1 VQQKKGT
8 LLKAW
13 YYGRLYKLNLFTD
26 KELKMMES
34 WKKLSLKK
42 LKEKEKECK
51 DAIFSL
57 NFPPDSSRSFP
68 SCRPS
73 FSEINKEDQRLNHA
87 LNKIRKLINN
97 KTDTAKLYSED
108 IERLKEGIREY
119 LQDLPVSHKQKTTAL
134 KEVTND
140 FIDTLPHGWKK
151 NND

>member
-1 VQQKKGT
+1 
-8 LLKAW
+8 
-13 YYGRLYKLNLFTD
+13 
-26 KELKMMES
+26 MMES

-42 LKEKEKECK
+42 LKEKERECK
-51 DAIFSL
+51 DAIFRL

-68 SCRPS
+68 SCQPS

-87 LNKIRKLINN
+87 LNKIRKLIND
-97 KTDTAKLYSED
+97 KTDKAKLYSED
-108 IERLKEGIREY
+108 IQRLKEGIREY

-134 KEVTND
+134 KEVTKD

>member
-1 VQQKKGT
+1 
-8 LLKAW
+8 
-13 YYGRLYKLNLFTD
+13 
-26 KELKMMES
+26 MES

>member
-1 VQQKKGT
+1 
-8 LLKAW
+8 
-13 YYGRLYKLNLFTD
+13 LYKLNLFTD

>member
-1 VQQKKGT
+1 MS
-8 LLKAW
+8 
-13 YYGRLYKLNLFTD
+13 LFTD

-42 LKEKEKECK
+42 LKEKKTECK

-57 NFPPDSSRSFP
+57 NFPSDSSRSFP

-87 LNKIRKLINN
+87 LNKIRKLISD
-97 KTDTAKLYSED
+97 KTDAAKLYSED

-134 KEVTND
+134 KELTKD

>member
-1 VQQKKGT
+1 MS
-8 LLKAW
+8 
-13 YYGRLYKLNLFTD
+13 LFTD

-42 LKEKEKECK
+42 LKEKKTECK
-51 DAIFSL
+51 DAIFRL

-68 SCRPS
+68 SCQPS

-87 LNKIRKLINN
+87 LNKIRKLISD
-97 KTDTAKLYSED
+97 KTDAAKLYSED

-134 KEVTND
+134 KELTKD
-140 FIDTLPHGWKK
+140 FIDTLPDGGNW
-151 NND
+151 ND

>member
-1 VQQKKGT
+1 
-8 LLKAW
+8 
-13 YYGRLYKLNLFTD
+13 
-26 KELKMMES
+26 MMES

-42 LKEKEKECK
+42 LKEKERECK

-87 LNKIRKLINN
+87 LNKIRKLISD
-97 KTDTAKLYSED
+97 KTDAAKLYSED
-108 IERLKEGIREY
+108 IERLKEGLREF

-134 KEVTND
+134 REVTKD
-140 FIDTLPHGWKK
+140 FIDTLPHGWRN